1 MNVVDGAKTLP
12 RYDAALLGVQK
23 GFASLGKRL
32 FSLEKQVLAAHAMLE
47 RVEALSKDAL
57 AFLEDIRP
65 LANRHFVK
73 MKNKKVWFD
82 RANAVLFP
90 MFEAVILPVFDTSKQ
105 PARSY
110 RGLDF
115 EGFHFVPMT
124 QREFR
129 KSFMANTGNPYLQ
142 NTGGFSHFPENVYN
156 TVILTKELRGKESH
170 WCWVNGRDGW
180 YSSGGKIALVP
191 VCRLH
196 EEDSP
201 GMEAMQAVHA
211 WFSKDLVPDG
221 LNAEYTGKYEEL
233 LRLWKAGYLVFDG
246 KDILV
251 KKKSFLRD
259 VLFGKF
265 RQSVFGHVF
274 DFAAELE
281 SVRPQE
287 IPVPA
292 ARKKSSGNGGI
303 LARRSGKG
311 NGELLMDEKN
321 RVPLTREMLEHAKY
335 PHKVY
340 YDGNLLVDIFV
351 SVSGNYV
358 QGYVAAGIY
367 RVASV
372 NLAGKTI
379 LLYHTES
386 AKRLFQRNVAFH
398 SAFETFSVPFH
409 HVFVSRDL
417 QTGSQEKSQGEGTD
431 GKAGPDEIDW
441 EALAVDLKKGQE
453 SLANR
458 LLVLEQQM
466 KELRNIKD
474 PAPASASPPRP
485 TQNTKPGRESPPPR
499 RSPFAAAP
507 PKAGGAQGMRDVPR
521 TAPGRRPVAGRR
533 PPLPETGNTPD
544 KRK

>member
-1 MNVVDGAKTLP
+1 MVDGAKTLP

-47 RVEALSKDAL
+47 RVEALSKDVL
-57 AFLEDIRP
+57 SFLEDIRP

-82 RANAVLFP
+82 RANAALFP
-90 MFEAVILPVFDTSKQ
+90 MFEAIDLPVFDTSKQ
-105 PARSY
+105 PVRSY

-142 NTGGFSHFPENVYN
+142 STGGFSHFPETVYN

-180 YSSGGKIALVP
+180 YSSGGKVALVP
-191 VCRLH
+191 ICRLH
-196 EEDSP
+196 EEDSS
-201 GMEAMQAVHA
+201 GMDAMQSVHA
-211 WFSKDLVPDG
+211 WFSKDLVPHG
-221 LNAEYTGKYEEL
+221 LNEESMGKYEEL
-233 LRLWKAGYLVFDG
+233 LRLWKSGYLVFDG
-246 KDILV
+246 EAILV
-251 KKKSFLRD
+251 KQKSLLREI
-259 VLFGKF
+259 LFGKF
-265 RQSVFGHVF
+265 RQPVFGHAF
-274 DFAAELE
+274 DFAAVLE
-281 SVRPQE
+281 STRPQE

-292 ARKKSSGNGGI
+292 ARKKIGRSRI
-303 LARRSGKG
+303 LARRSRAG

-321 RVPLTREMLEHAKY
+321 RVPLTREMLESARY

-340 YDGNLLVDIFV
+340 YDGNLLVDLFV

-372 NLAGKTI
+372 NLARKTI
-379 LLYHTES
+379 LLYHTET
-386 AKRLFQRNVAFH
+386 AKRMFQRNVAFY

-417 QTGSQEKSQGEGTD
+417 EAGSQEKSQGKGM
-431 GKAGPDEIDW
+431 AGQTGADEIDW

-453 SLANR
+453 SLAKR
-458 LLVLEQQM
+458 LLALEQQM
-466 KELRNIKD
+466 KELRNVKD
-474 PAPASASPPRP
+474 PVPGSANPSRLA
-485 TQNTKPGRESPPPR
+485 QNTKPGQESPPSR
-499 RSPFAAAP
+499 RSPFA
-507 PKAGGAQGMRDVPR
+507 GG
-521 TAPGRRPVAGRR
+521 RPL
-533 PPLPETGNTPD
+533 LPEMGGNLD